1 MTFAIFFVKMLSV
14 PCEDCAMR
22 LNLREIIHV
31 PGAAVPF
38 DFTLDLTQEDFFGE
52 QPITQPVYVTGRVK
66 NIADVLVLEGQA
78 KSVLDYTCDR
88 CMGRFSREKTVKLS
102 YMLAEEMEGEE
113 DGEIVLLDD
122 GEIDIGDLA
131 YTAFILDT
139 DADIVVEVELAII
152 ALVLCL
158 VQFRVGRWMGGLAG
172 DAIAGGQSVGQKNTI
187 LAVWMSLNFLDP
199 VASIAP
205 TAYIVW
211 QNFVNSYQLSRVK
224 K

>member
-1 MTFAIFFVKMLSV
+1 
-14 PCEDCAMR
+14 MR

-52 QPITQPVYVTGRVK
+52 QPITQPVHVTGRVK

-88 CMGRFSREKTVKLS
+88 CMSGFSREKTVNLS

-131 YTAFILDT
+131 YTAFILDMDT
-139 DADIVVEVELAII
+139 KHLCSEDCKGLCPGCGANLNQEDCRCKKQVDPRWA
-152 ALVLCL
+152 ALEQLL
-158 VQFRVGRWMGGLAG
+158 N
-172 DAIAGGQSVGQKNTI
+172 KN
-187 LAVWMSLNFLDP
+187 
-199 VASIAP
+199 
-205 TAYIVW
+205 
-211 QNFVNSYQLSRVK
+211 
-224 K
+224 

>member
-1 MTFAIFFVKMLSV
+1 
-14 PCEDCAMR
+14 MR

-88 CMGRFSREKTVKLS
+88 CMGRFSREKTGKLS

-131 YTAFILDT
+131 YTAFILDMDT
-139 DADIVVEVELAII
+139 KHLCSEDCKGLCPGCGANLNQEDCRCKKQVDPRWA
-152 ALVLCL
+152 ALEQLL
-158 VQFRVGRWMGGLAG
+158 N
-172 DAIAGGQSVGQKNTI
+172 KN
-187 LAVWMSLNFLDP
+187 
-199 VASIAP
+199 
-205 TAYIVW
+205 
-211 QNFVNSYQLSRVK
+211 
-224 K
+224 

>member
-1 MTFAIFFVKMLSV
+1 
-14 PCEDCAMR
+14 MR
-22 LNLREIIHV
+22 LNLRDIIHV

-38 DFTLDLTQEDFFGE
+38 DFTLDLTQEEFFGE

-66 NIADVLVLEGQA
+66 NSADVLVLEGQA

-131 YTAFILDT
+131 YTAFILDMDT
-139 DADIVVEVELAII
+139 KHLCSEDCKGLCPGCGANLNQEDCRCKKQVDPRWA
-152 ALVLCL
+152 ALEQLL
-158 VQFRVGRWMGGLAG
+158 N
-172 DAIAGGQSVGQKNTI
+172 KN
-187 LAVWMSLNFLDP
+187 
-199 VASIAP
+199 
-205 TAYIVW
+205 
-211 QNFVNSYQLSRVK
+211 
-224 K
+224 